1 MNLHIKSPLAPLFTR
16 KEYAEV
22 VRCEQRPLRC
32 QSGEYSRFVALLVSL
47 FLKRGAKGDLKRSKS
62 YELSIN
68 SQNFLA
74 HRFFSI
80 AKNFPA

>member
-22 VRCEQRPLRC
+22 ARCEQRPLRC

-47 FLKRGAKGDLKRSKS
+47 FLKRGLGG
-62 YELSIN
+62 I
-68 SQNFLA
+68 
-74 HRFFSI
+74 
-80 AKNFPA
+80 